1 MRAFAP
7 DALRPWLVL
16 LAGLAL
22 AGCSGDDETSATT
35 TTGGAKTSVT
45 QTVGPEGGTI
55 VLDGATVT
63 FPAGALATATSITI
77 AATDEAAPAGHTAL
91 SPIFECAP
99 SGLAFEPKVTMA
111 MKFVADGTTPTMF
124 WSSGAD
130 PTFTDVGGSVEGDVM
145 SAGVAHFSRGFVG
158 HAP

>member
-1 MRAFAP
+1 MRGLASI
-7 DALRPWLVL
+7 LVL
-16 LAGLAL
+16 VASFLVA
-22 AGCSGDDETSATT
+22 CSGDDTT
-35 TTGGAKTSVT
+35 EAPSGAKTSVT

-63 FPAGALATATSITI
+63 FPAGALPSATSITI
-77 AATDEAAPAGHTAL
+77 AATDEAPPEGHTAL
-91 SPIFECAP
+91 SRVFKCDP
-99 SGLAFEPKVTMA
+99 SGLAFDPKVTMA
-111 MKFVADGTTPTMF
+111 MKFVADGKQPTMF

-130 PTFTDVGGSVEGDVM
+130 PTFTDVGGTVEGDVM